1 MKSFPS
7 FLVPVSSISESYWL
21 YLSNYVL
28 RIHPLPLSLS
38 ADTSVNIISSLDF
51 CCNFRNN
58 LPASTPCS
66 PPQLVPNMTTRSIL
80 LKLGQIISLLCSEAS
95 MGWFIIHK
103 VKTKVILVSYRLYTV
118 WFSLLL
124 VTSFPVILYLA
135 YSVTVALVSL
145 LFFKHTRHVLLSR
158 NFHFL
163 FLLIQMFA
171 LSQDTMFLS
180 LISFRSLLKTILLV
194 LD

>member
-124 VTSFPVILYLA
+124 WPHFQLFSTLLILLQSPWFPCYSSNIPGMSSFQEIFTFYFFWSRCLLFPKIQCFSPSFPSGLC
-135 YSVTVALVSL
+135 SKPSC
-145 LFFKHTRHVLLSR
+145 
-158 NFHFL
+158 
-163 FLLIQMFA
+163 
-171 LSQDTMFLS
+171 
-180 LISFRSLLKTILLV
+180 
-194 LD
+194 